1 MNMLAIIDIRDKNS
15 YRSGIKKLR
24 GWLKKGETSNEE
36 IVVIDGNIPN
46 KKLTLYF
53 DNLAGTY
60 TLRSM
65 SVNSGVKQDISYS
78 YVVSNKTLYGAF
90 NDIVNK
96 GLNFSDFNA
105 CKSVLINVIF
115 DSARFEYF
123 FDYVEKHIRFQDIGS
138 IPIEFYN
145 FSFRDYAHIRE
156 FSHKKLYEG
165 LTLLD
170 VERYYFSNK
179 FTGNKNDA
187 LRAIKFFKSL

>member
-1 MNMLAIIDIRDKNS
+1 MLGIIDIRDKNS
-15 YRSGIKKLR
+15 YRNGIRKLR
-24 GWLKKGETSNEE
+24 EWLKKGKTTSEE
-36 IVVIDGNIPN
+36 IVLIDGSIPN
-46 KKLTLYF
+46 KKITLFF
-53 DNLAGTY
+53 DNLVGTY

-65 SVNSGVKQDISYS
+65 SVNNDIKKEISYS
-78 YVVSNKTLYGAF
+78 YVVSNKTLYGAY

-96 GLNFSDFNA
+96 GMNFSDFNA

-123 FDYVEKHIRFQDIGS
+123 FNYVEKHIRLQDIGS
-138 IPIEFYN
+138 VPIEFYN

-156 FSHKKLYEG
+156 FNNKKLYEG

-170 VERYYFSNK
+170 AERYYFSNR

-187 LRAIKFFKSL
+187 LKAMRFFRSL